1 MEYIT
6 AGGVEYAAKSVTTT
20 VNQIVMTYEG
30 QSIADMETTFRQA
43 TDLTVSGEDKATYG
57 TYAGLAFEQAT
68 VQASGDVVVTMRIK
82 TETEQ
87 RLDALEDAQRVQD
100 GAISDLGAA
109 VSDLADGGVA

>member
-43 TDLTVSGEDKATYG
+43 TDLTVSGEDRAVYG
-57 TYAGLAFEQAT
+57 TYTGLSFERAT
-68 VQASGDVVVTMRIK
+68 VAADGSITVVMHIPTAQEIRMAK
-82 TETEQ
+82 
-87 RLDALEDAQRVQD
+87 LE
-100 GAISDLGAA
+100 AA
-109 VSDLADGGVA
+109 VAEHDEAIAEIYGGEE